1 MKISRSFRS
10 KILALSI
17 FLVPAFL
24 ITGQNLSPKK
34 QIENC
39 QKTKSILDRYKKIVQ
54 EPYVIEGCAS
64 KAILCGENGEGIIPM
79 SIIGK
84 QKYRMYFSNAGFDG
98 KVFVKVQTIN
108 KKLIFTNEADP
119 SIDYFAFTPIRTEKY
134 FVEFVYKQ
142 SANPDAVGCVSVL
155 LATREF

>member
-1 MKISRSFRS
+1 
-10 KILALSI
+10 
-17 FLVPAFL
+17 
-24 ITGQNLSPKK
+24 
-34 QIENC
+34 
-39 QKTKSILDRYKKIVQ
+39 
-54 EPYVIEGCAS
+54 
-64 KAILCGENGEGIIPM
+64 M

-84 QKYRMYFSNAGFDG
+84 QKYRMYFSNEGFDG

-119 SIDYFAFTPIRTEKY
+119 SIDYFVFTPIRTEKY

-142 SANPDAVGCVSVL
+142 SANADAVGCVSVL

>member
-1 MKISRSFRS
+1 MKISKSFRS
-10 KILALSI
+10 KILAISI
-17 FLVPAFL
+17 FFTPAFL

-39 QKTKSILDRYKKIVQ
+39 QKTKKLLDRYKKIVQ
-54 EPYVIEGCAS
+54 IPYVIEGCAS
-64 KAILCGENGEGIIPM
+64 KPILCGENGEAIIPM

-84 QKYRMYFSNAGFDG
+84 QKYRMFFSNDGFDG

-119 SIDYFAFTPIRTEKY
+119 TVDYFAFTPIRTEKY